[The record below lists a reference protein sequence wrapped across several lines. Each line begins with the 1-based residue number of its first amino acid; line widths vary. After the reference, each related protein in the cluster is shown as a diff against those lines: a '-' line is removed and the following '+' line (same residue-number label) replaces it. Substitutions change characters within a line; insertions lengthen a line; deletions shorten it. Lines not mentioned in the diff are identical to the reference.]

1 MSTTTHQGAVRAETM
16 TAGQIAYEAAIADL
30 RYAPQWSDMTE
41 DDHRSWGRAAA
52 AILTDACKPW
62 ENYTGEPPDDGGPLI
77 SVFVAGMVYTERLLA
92 KLLDVTHYEGGD
104 GSEDFDNDAT
114 QTLRNILTGAGLWD
128 ADENCPA
135 PAPPAPRTD
144 GGMTAGEGVKPS
156 ACIGWPTIKILA
168 EEGSVSFES
177 LDLVAASD
185 LFGATLG
192 TDADLRSLISE
203 AADAIFAV
211 GKTAPSEQQMDRA
224 YTAAE
229 KLLDY
234 RDRATP
240 AQPAGAVPDVL
251 REAPAHVREVLDQ
264 LLTLTAADFAMLR
277 EFDPALVAKFEALLS
292 AHPAGQSA
300 GSGAEAMREAAAS
313 ICDEQQELCSKNAVK
328 CGEDGERQWSLA
340 ATCLR
345 DAARAIRRLPAP
357 DSTRTGQGK
366 AETDEFDRRV
376 QAALAAWKEAQDTA
390 TIDEHQDDTDAGA
403 MMCALAAA
411 DALAARPAAP
421 EAQGAWVSQAADDVL
436 AERRRQVEAEGY
448 SAGHDD
454 AMEGEGQLA
463 GAAACYAFGDRLWTG
478 VENGHG
484 FLRKAATVWPW
495 GDVYWK
501 PADRRRNLVKAGAL
515 ILAEIERLDRLPAPP
530 ASSGQEG

>member
-1 MSTTTHQGAVRAETM
+1 MSTTTHQGAEGAETM
-16 TAGQIAYEAAIADL
+16 TVPCGGCGA
-30 RYAPQWSDMTE
+30 TE
-41 DDHRSWGRAAA
+41 DKQR
-52 AILTDACKPW
+52 C
-62 ENYTGEPPDDGGPLI
+62 
-77 SVFVAGMVYTERLLA
+77 AGCFHDFGTEASAWVRKHPA
-92 KLLDVTHYEGGD
+92 Y
-104 GSEDFDNDAT
+104 AT
-114 QTLRNILTGAGLWD
+114 
-128 ADENCPA
+128 
-135 PAPPAPRTD
+135 PAPRTD
-144 GGMTAGEGVKPS
+144 GGMSAGEWSPLTEPPEGWF
-156 ACIGWPTIKILA
+156 IGKDA
-168 EEGSVSFES
+168 ETGEVREVRYCGGH
-177 LDLVAASD
+177 DH
-185 LFGATLG
+185 T
-192 TDADLRSLISE
+192 
-203 AADAIFAV
+203 
-211 GKTAPSEQQMDRA
+211 
-224 YTAAE
+224 
-229 KLLDY
+229 Y
-234 RDRATP
+234 RDRQDRVFAPDLCFTP
-240 AQPAGAVPDVL
+240 AQPAGAVPDGL